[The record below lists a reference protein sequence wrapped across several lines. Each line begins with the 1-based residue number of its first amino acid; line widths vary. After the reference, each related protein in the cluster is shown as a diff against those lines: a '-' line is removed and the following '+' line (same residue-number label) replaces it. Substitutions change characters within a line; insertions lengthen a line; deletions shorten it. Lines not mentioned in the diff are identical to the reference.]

1 MAKKRRHFGR
11 VRRLPSGRWQA
22 RYPGPDGID
31 RPAPATFPTKADADA
46 WLTNVEADML
56 RGEWRDPD
64 SGRVGLRDF
73 AERWVKERPGLAPR
87 TVVLYDGLLRNH
99 ILPGLGDVD
108 LVDITP
114 ARVRTWR
121 QGLLDGGLGPVT
133 VAKCYRLLKTVLN
146 TAVDD
151 ELIRRNPCRIKAAG
165 SERSPE
171 RPVVTV
177 PEVYAVADSIR
188 PWFRA
193 MVLLAAFTGL
203 RWGELIGLRRHDLDL
218 DGQVVHVRRAVVDVG
233 GQLVEGTPKTAA
245 GRRDVAI
252 PAAILPDLRAHLDRW
267 SESGRSGR
275 VFVGPKGAV
284 PRRPNFQP
292 VWRDAIERAGLPG
305 LHFHDLRHS
314 GNAFAARSAN
324 LRDLMSRMGHAST
337 RAALIYQHTS
347 PDREQEIGGAVS
359 RMIEDALRQSGYGH
373 VAGTAPDDDDGDG
386 PSGVPAVV

>member
-1 MAKKRRHFGR
+1 MAKRRHFGR
-11 VRRLPSGRWQA
+11 VRKLPSGRWQA

-31 RPAPATFPTKADADA
+31 RPAPGTFPTKADAVA

-64 SGRVGLRDF
+64 AGRVPLAEF

-87 TVVLYDGLLRNH
+87 TVVLYEGLLRNH
-99 ILPGLGDVD
+99 IVPTLGGVD
-108 LVDITP
+108 LADITP
-114 ARVRTWR
+114 AKVRTWR
-121 QGLLDGGLGPVT
+121 QGLLDGGLGAVT
-133 VAKCYRLLKTVLN
+133 VAKAYRLLKTILN

-151 ELIRRNPCRIKAAG
+151 ELMRRNPCRIKSAG

-177 PEVYAVADSIR
+177 PEVFAVADHIR

-203 RWGELIGLRRHDLDL
+203 RWGELVALRRSDVDLTAR
-218 DGQVVHVRRAVVDVG
+218 VVHVRRAVVDVG
-233 GQLVEGTPKTAA
+233 GQLVEGSPKTAA

-252 PAAILPDLRAHLDRW
+252 PAAIVPDLRVHLEEW
-267 SESGRSGR
+267 SEAGRNGR
-275 VFVGPKGAV
+275 VFVGPRGAV

-292 VWRDAIERAGLPG
+292 VWRDAIEKAGLEG
-305 LHFHDLRHS
+305 LHFHDLRHA
-314 GNAFAARSAN
+314 GNSFAARSGS

-347 PDREQEIGGAVS
+347 PDREQEIGDAVS
-359 RMIEDALRQSGYGH
+359 RMIDEALRQTGYGH
-373 VAGTAPDDDDGDG
+373 VAGTSPDGDDDGG
-386 PSGVPAVV
+386 LAGVPAVG